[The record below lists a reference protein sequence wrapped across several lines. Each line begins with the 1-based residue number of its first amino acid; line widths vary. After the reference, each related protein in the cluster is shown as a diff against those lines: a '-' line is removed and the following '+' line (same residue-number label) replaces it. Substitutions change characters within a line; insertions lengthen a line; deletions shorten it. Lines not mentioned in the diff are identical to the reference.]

1 MRGGACES
9 AWAPMSQTQ
18 HAHSRGPEMRCQ
30 GGTVTRKQRGAAH
43 RGVRGG
49 AGDAGRLGALGLKG
63 SALRLERGQ
72 LQATRS
78 DRCVTGLAERARRG
92 PPAHAQATQ
101 YPRALCLLCTSSLNM
116 QCVLIV
122 RAVGQI
128 VSISGLHPP
137 KERLPS
143 PPRHARSAWQKLRTD

>member
-1 MRGGACES
+1 MCTAADLSAMPGRFCDQGTAGA
-9 AWAPMSQTQ
+9 T
-18 HAHSRGPEMRCQ
+18 
-30 GGTVTRKQRGAAH
+30 H

-72 LQATRS
+72 LLATRS

-101 YPRALCLLCTSSLNM
+101 YLHALVPLQQHSEM
-116 QCVLIV
+116 
-122 RAVGQI
+122 
-128 VSISGLHPP
+128 H
-137 KERLPS
+137 
-143 PPRHARSAWQKLRTD
+143 W